1 MTDPVSAAPSSLR
14 GAVIGYGFIAERG
27 HVPAY
32 AMPGRA
38 RFEIV
43 AVADPCAARRNRAA
57 QALPQAHVYESAE
70 ELLSRERGR
79 LDFVDV
85 CAPPSE
91 HARLARLALTHGA
104 HVLCEK
110 PLATRAADAQGLA
123 RLARASRRV
132 LYPSHNYKHAPV
144 IRAVREA
151 LDAGLVGRVRLV
163 TLQTFRTTHARGVDE
178 WRPHWRRD
186 RRFAGGGIAMDH
198 GSHTFYLAFDWFG
211 EYPTAI
217 TAKMTTSA
225 NARGGA
231 EPGAPR
237 VFDTEDNFACSMTFP
252 SGSATA
258 HLSWTAG
265 VRKVIYTLHGDL
277 GAIRVEDDDVEVV
290 VRDAATAAL
299 RGNGGAVAERR
310 QIASNWKDASHVGW
324 FRSLF
329 DDFADAIARSDF
341 VSRDTEASARC
352 VELISA
358 AYASALDG
366 CRERPL
372 GGAGQSGAAG
382 ER

>member
-1 MTDPVSAAPSSLR
+1 MTDALGVAPSSLR
-14 GAVIGYGFIAERG
+14 GAVVGYGFIAERG

-32 AMPGRA
+32 AMPGRT
-38 RFEIV
+38 RFEIA
-43 AVADPCAARRNRAA
+43 AVADPCAARRGKAA
-57 QALPQAHVYESAE
+57 QAIPGAHIYESAE
-70 ELLSRERGR
+70 ELLSRERGQ
-79 LDFVDV
+79 LDFVDI

-91 HARLARLALTHGA
+91 HARLARLALSQGL

-110 PLATRAADAQGLA
+110 PLATRADDAQALT
-123 RLARASRRV
+123 RLARTSRRV
-132 LYPSHNYKHAPV
+132 LFPSHNYKHAPV

-151 LDAGLVGRVRLV
+151 LDAGLVGRVRLA

-186 RRFAGGGIAMDH
+186 RRIAGGGIAMDH

-217 TAKMTTSA
+217 TAKMTTPA
-225 NARGGA
+225 DRDAIA
-231 EPGAPR
+231 APR
-237 VFDTEDNFACSMTFP
+237 AFDTEDNFACSMTFP

-265 VRKVIYTLHGDL
+265 VRKVIYTLHGEL

-290 VRDAATAAL
+290 VRDDGAGASGGRDSYRVAA
-299 RGNGGAVAERR
+299 RR
-310 QIASNWKDASHVGW
+310 QIASDWKDASHVGW

-329 DDFADAIARSDF
+329 DDFAEAIVRSDF

-366 CRERPL
+366 CRERSL
-372 GGAGQSGAAG
+372 DGAAAIDAAG
-382 ER
+382 EL